1 MAGMWLSKRDSSKI
15 HSHAL
20 KILTNTLQR
29 CTGQT
34 IRKVDLKSTEP
45 QMTER
50 RMIASITTRGRCW
63 RARVCVCVERG
74 RHSRVEGSTNKNGS
88 NNDTFR
94 MLIFQ
99 RGKPSPSKYPVADGM
114 SALKIFLSYLLSIV
128 YVLYSDFVNIEK

>member
-1 MAGMWLSKRDSSKI
+1 MAEQTRLFEDSQN
-15 HSHAL
+15 HAL
-20 KILTNTLQR
+20 KILTSDMTNTLQR

-34 IRKVDLKSTEP
+34 IRKAYLKSTEP

-63 RARVCVCVERG
+63 RMHVCVERG
-74 RHSRVEGSTNKNGS
+74 RHLWVEGSTNKNGS

-99 RGKPSPSKYPVADGM
+99 RWKPSPSKYPVGDGM
-114 SALKIFLSYLLSIV
+114 STLKIFLSYLFSIV
-128 YVLYSDFVNIEK
+128 FVLYSDFVNIEK